1 MVDKNGNVQSTRLIS
16 NGTGDEALAFL
27 AQKELKEAKFE
38 APVRGC
44 VARAFIFTYTR
55 TF

>member
-1 MVDKNGNVQSTRLIS
+1 MLGSVTNTKLVS

-27 AQKELKEAKFE
+27 AQREIQGAKFSPPIRNC
-38 APVRGC
+38 APRS
-44 VARAFIFTYTR
+44 FIFTYTR